1 MKQSAR
7 FALCL
12 LLADLPISTAFA
24 TPLVLEPSSDW
35 TLHVQEDNCQLLRKF
50 GQGQDELTV
59 QFDTRSPAE
68 SPSLMLI
75 GEPVSFRGEKTSL
88 KLSMLPGGGSYSW
101 VDNSVTRGS
110 TLDGKPTLLVSYV
123 PFVDKPDSTKPKYA
137 DFHARRR
144 LVLMP
149 ARIAAID
156 SMLVEPALKPPLLLK
171 LGSMA
176 EPYAS
181 LRRCGMNVVRSWG
194 IEPTDTAQMPET
206 YPSPRR
212 GADSWIAA
220 LPLPRATSQRSDRAE
235 ARVRL
240 MVDEQGRPYD
250 CKINVTMVKAGF
262 VDETCQYLM
271 HNAKFDPAL
280 NAAQKPVKGWWTT
293 VIRFQMRNGTTA
305 SP

>member
-1 MKQSAR
+1 M
-7 FALCL
+7 
-12 LLADLPISTAFA
+12 
-24 TPLVLEPSSDW
+24 
-35 TLHVQEDNCQLLRKF
+35 HVQEDNCQLLRKF

-88 KLSMLPGGGSYSW
+88 KLSMLPGGGSY
-101 VDNSVTRGS
+101 NA
-110 TLDGKPTLLVSYV
+110 K
-123 PFVDKPDSTKPKYA
+123 
-137 DFHARRR
+137 
-144 LVLMP
+144 
-149 ARIAAID
+149 IAAID
-156 SMLVEPALKPPLLLK
+156 RMLVEPALKPPLLLK

-262 VDETCQYLM
+262 VDET
-271 HNAKFDPAL
+271 
-280 NAAQKPVKGWWTT
+280 
-293 VIRFQMRNGTTA
+293 
-305 SP
+305 